1 MQLRNLMKVNDGS
14 QYRLVLTISKQPYLY
29 HMEGLPRRLEDLLV
43 EANVLVP
50 IQEDAATGSEAVPV
64 R

>member
-1 MQLRNLMKVNDGS
+1 MKVNDGS
-14 QYRLVLTISKQPYLY
+14 QYRLELTVAKQPYLY
-29 HMEGLPRRLEDLLV
+29 HMEGLPRRLEDLLM

-50 IQEDAATGSEAVPV
+50 IQEDAATGSGALPV